1 MLNIKE
7 NKSYNNFVI
16 TGTLSTIDVKEGR
29 SKSTDAYP
37 QGRDYVRVN
46 AMVRLDQEINGVL
59 TQCEVPIELYANKD
73 YSKGDV
79 NPIYTNGQKFKDFIS
94 LSAAGDKPE
103 KQQEFLLVLMVKRAA
118 QLTKMFIF
126 QLEQIRK

>member
-7 NKSYNNFVI
+7 NESYNNFVI
-16 TGTLSTIDVKEGR
+16 TGTLSTIDIKEGR
-29 SKSTDAYP
+29 SKSTEAYP

-94 LSAAGDKPE
+94 SISFNIDYFCNFCHCINAGW
-103 KQQEFLLVLMVKRAA
+103 
-118 QLTKMFIF
+118 FITITHNNIF
-126 QLEQIRK
+126 F

>member
-79 NPIYTNGQKFKDFIS
+79 NPIYTNGQKFKDFLYLPQEIS
-94 LSAAGDKPE
+94 LK
-103 KQQEFLLVLMVKRAA
+103 KQQEFLLVLMAKRAA